1 MEKATISS
9 KIYDLGIYIYIYIER
24 ERDTHT
30 HPHTHQQ
37 PINSQS
43 IVGKKKLLVEFFFC
57 HGLLS
62 M

>member
-1 MEKATISS
+1 MIWE
-9 KIYDLGIYIYIYIER
+9 YIYIYR
-24 ERDTHT
+24 ERDT